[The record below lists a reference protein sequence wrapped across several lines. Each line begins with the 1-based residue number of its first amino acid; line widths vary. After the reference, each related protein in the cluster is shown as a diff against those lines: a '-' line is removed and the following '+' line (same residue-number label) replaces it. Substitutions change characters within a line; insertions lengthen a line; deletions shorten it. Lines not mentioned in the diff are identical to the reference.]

1 MTEQTIS
8 EADVEGALKKMLNWK
23 APGPDK
29 LQNFWLKSFKSAHQQ
44 LARCFGRCFGKILQ
58 CPEELPAFLTTG
70 ITFLIP
76 KTKRYS
82 DDPAKYRPIT
92 CLPTVYKLL
101 ASIISE
107 KIYKHLEQNKLLDEE
122 QKGCRKG
129 SRGCKEQLTIDAV
142 ITKTAINTKAPLFT
156 AYIDYQKAFD
166 SIPHSWL
173 LEVLE
178 IYGINPKFIQFLAQ
192 TMRSW
197 KTELCLNTPG
207 QQLKIGT
214 IDIRRGIFQGDSLSR
229 LWFCLALSPLTKL
242 LGRLRVGC
250 NYGDCNISHL
260 WYMDD
265 LKLFSSQ
272 KENLHSMLN
281 IVGEFSSDIQ
291 MKFGLDKCKISSIVK
306 GVWSAHEGYEPAGQ
320 EGKIE
325 GMLENDQYKY
335 LGYLQARGIQPKE
348 AKQQVSDDYKRRL
361 RSILKSELSA
371 RNPALA
377 INTHATS
384 LLTYTF
390 GILNW
395 SKTELN
401 ALDIATRRE
410 FRKYRA
416 HHPRSCVERFHLPRA
431 EGGRGIPSAMRR
443 HHQQV
448 QNLRKYF
455 LDKAKESKLHQAIA
469 RADKNITPLNLN
481 DHTFN
486 PVETLPTTEQ
496 TIGQWKAKPLHGR
509 YIERLHEDA
518 DIDAKA
524 SQSWLHSG
532 GLFVE
537 TEGFIAAFHDQV
549 VPTKL
554 IKSG

>member
-1 MTEQTIS
+1 
-8 EADVEGALKKMLNWK
+8 
-23 APGPDK
+23 
-29 LQNFWLKSFKSAHQQ
+29 
-44 LARCFGRCFGKILQ
+44 
-58 CPEELPAFLTTG
+58 
-70 ITFLIP
+70 
-76 KTKRYS
+76 
-82 DDPAKYRPIT
+82 
-92 CLPTVYKLL
+92 
-101 ASIISE
+101 
-107 KIYKHLEQNKLLDEE
+107 
-122 QKGCRKG
+122 
-129 SRGCKEQLTIDAV
+129 
-142 ITKTAINTKAPLFT
+142 
-156 AYIDYQKAFD
+156 
-166 SIPHSWL
+166 
-173 LEVLE
+173 
-178 IYGINPKFIQFLAQ
+178 
-192 TMRSW
+192 
-197 KTELCLNTPG
+197 
-207 QQLKIGT
+207 
-214 IDIRRGIFQGDSLSR
+214 
-229 LWFCLALSPLTKL
+229 
-242 LGRLRVGC
+242 
-250 NYGDCNISHL
+250 
-260 WYMDD
+260 MDD

-335 LGYLQARGIQPKE
+335 LGYLQARGIQHKD

-371 RNPALA
+371 RNTALA
-377 INTHATS
+377 INTYATS

-431 EGGRGIPSAMRR
+431 EEGRGIPSAMRR

-455 LDKAKESKLHQAIA
+455 LDKAKEGKLHQAIA

-509 YIERLHEDA
+509 YIKRLHEDA

-537 TEGFIAAFHDQV
+537 TEGFIAAIHDQV
-549 VPTKL
+549 VPTKSYQKRIMKVRVDNVMCRICGAKEETL
-554 IKSG
+554 DHLLAGCSNLAPKQYLERHNSVAKIIYQELAKEHLNETDMKPYYEFEPPQVKENDICRLYWNRKIRTHRTIPNNIPDIVLTMKDAKIAFIIDVAVPSAVNIQSAYAEKISKYMPLADEIKCLWKLDKVIIVPIIIGATGEIPVKLFDSLRKINLREKLYQQLQKAALLGSCRIVRRVLGDG